1 MRIFFNFH
9 QNAEG
14 LDRFRQNLSSL
25 VVYDRNSSKI
35 LWRLRKDEYQMQN
48 VSKEYLV
55 LFNAITDAE
64 ESLRRLQAR
73 LIDAQQK
80 AEELYIEEEGAEA
93 PSQSV

>member
-1 MRIFFNFH
+1 
-9 QNAEG
+9 
-14 LDRFRQNLSSL
+14 
-25 VVYDRNSSKI
+25 
-35 LWRLRKDEYQMQN
+35 MQN

-80 AEELYIEEEGAEA
+80 AEELYIGEEGAEA